1 MGCVFGKWLA
11 HKSRIILQQGYK
23 NRWENSSVKKTKQ
36 LMKPLQGWEA
46 EKTGKVLEPGSD
58 LSCAGGNLG

>member
-1 MGCVFGKWLA
+1 
-11 HKSRIILQQGYK
+11 
-23 NRWENSSVKKTKQ
+23 
-36 LMKPLQGWEA
+36 MKPLQGWEA